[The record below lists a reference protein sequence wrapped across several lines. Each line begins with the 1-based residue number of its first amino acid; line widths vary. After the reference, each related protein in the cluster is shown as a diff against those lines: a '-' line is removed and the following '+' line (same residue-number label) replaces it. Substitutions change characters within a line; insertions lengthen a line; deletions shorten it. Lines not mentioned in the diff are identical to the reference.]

1 MFSAASLNK
10 PTSAL
15 KLVVKPSLAISLVC
29 MTQALSADTTAVKS
43 ALSHTVGGFE
53 LSIDNE
59 AATCRLQTKAA
70 SSDESKTIPLL
81 LEAPCYWIVS
91 GETKKLLEY
100 DYKAVDA
107 DNTLLIAGTPL
118 DWSDEKKAYQ
128 KLPDNSYC
136 SQYLQGIVISKKEIY
151 AVDEKMLGAHCET
164 GMAID
169 EKIFYS
175 MAHNPALYQ
184 EKVIEKPVEVK
195 SPVEPQKAAKV
206 KSPAETQ
213 KPVIEENK
221 SLLDSVTD
229 TIKSFFSGKTE
240 DAK

>member
-1 MFSAASLNK
+1 MFSGASLNK

-15 KLVVKPSLAISLVC
+15 TLVVKPSLAISLVC
-29 MTQALSADTTAVKS
+29 LTQMLSADTTAVKS
-43 ALSHTVGGFE
+43 SLSHTVNGFE
-53 LSIDNE
+53 LSIDNGAE
-59 AATCRLQTKAA
+59 TCQLQAKTE
-70 SSDESKTIPLL
+70 SSDESNTIPLL
-81 LEAPCYWIVS
+81 LGTPCYWIVS
-91 GETKKLLEY
+91 SETQKLLQY
-100 DYKAVDA
+100 SYKAVEA

-118 DWSDEKKAYQ
+118 DWSAEKKSYQ

-136 SQYLQGIVISKKEIY
+136 SQYLQGIVISKKEIF

-169 EKIFYS
+169 EKIFYA
-175 MAHNPALYQ
+175 MAHNPARYQ
-184 EKVIEKPVEVK
+184 EKVTEKPVEVK
-195 SPVEPQKAAKV
+195 SSVEPQKAAEV